1 MIARIKRYLAI
12 RQAQRIREQTKAEAS
27 RWIDQDR
34 LRRIAAEKAKR
45 SRASRKG
52 WETRRAGV

>member
-1 MIARIKRYLAI
+1 MIPRIRRYLAI
-12 RQAQRIREQTKAEAS
+12 RQAKRIREQTKAEAS

-45 SRASRKG
+45 SRAAQKG
-52 WETRRAGV
+52 WASRRAGA